1 MEFGVFLEFE
11 CPGERS
17 ETQAFDDA
25 FELVDAAE
33 AMGLD
38 AVWLAELHIAPGRS
52 VLASPLI
59 IAGAIAA
66 RTRRIKIGTAVQILP
81 LCHPLRLAEDVAT
94 IDHVSHGR
102 LIFGVGR
109 SGFPRSYEA
118 YGVAYTESRDRFA
131 EVLDVVK
138 AAWTQPTF
146 SYSGTYYTFRD
157 VCVTPKPYQ
166 RPHPPIRVAA
176 SSPETFVALGKAGY
190 DIFAA
195 ARIGTL
201 SELAP
206 HIGAYHCAYAEAG
219 HPGAGQVF
227 LRVPVYVAET
237 REQALAEPEASVM
250 QFYRAFSERVGTLAE
265 RAESARRLRAIT
277 YEDVLREKIVV
288 GTPEMVVDRLRELQA
303 ELGLGG
309 ILAELNC
316 GNLIPQARVRK
327 SLQLL
332 CEEVMP
338 RFEYQPSGVSQQPGE
353 SAQVV

>member
-1 MEFGVFLEFE
+1 MEFGMFLEFE
-11 CPGERS
+11 CPGERT

-25 FELVDAAE
+25 FSLVDAAE
-33 AMGLD
+33 DMGLD
-38 AVWLAELHIAPGRS
+38 AVWLAEVHVAPGRS
-52 VLASPLI
+52 VLASPLVV
-59 IAGAIAA
+59 ASAIAA

-81 LCHPLRLAEDVAT
+81 LCHPLRLAEDTAT
-94 IDHVSHGR
+94 IDQISHGR

-109 SGFPRSYEA
+109 SGFPRAYDA
-118 YGVAYTESRDRFA
+118 YGVAYAESRERFA
-131 EVLDVVK
+131 ETLEVVK

-146 SYSGTYYTFRD
+146 SYSGSYYSFRE
-157 VCVTPKPYQ
+157 VCLTPKPYQ

-206 HIGAYHCAYAEAG
+206 NIRAYHCAYAEAG
-219 HPGAGQVF
+219 HPGEGRVF

-237 REQALAEPEASVM
+237 AEQARSEPEPSIM
-250 QFYRAFSERVGTLAE
+250 GFYRAFGQRIGAYAE
-265 RAESARRLRAIT
+265 RAGSAQRLGAIT
-277 YEDVLREKIVV
+277 YDEVLRDKIVV
-288 GTPEMVVDRLRELQA
+288 GTPDMVIDRLRALQA

-316 GNLIPQARVRK
+316 GTMIPQPKIRK
-327 SLQLL
+327 SLRLL
-332 CEEVMP
+332 CEQVMP
-338 RFEYQPSGVSQQPGE
+338 RL
-353 SAQVV
+353 

>member
-1 MEFGVFLEFE
+1 MEFGMFLEFE

-17 ETQAFDDA
+17 ETQAFEDA
-25 FELVDAAE
+25 FGLVDAAE

-38 AVWLAELHIAPGRS
+38 AVWLAELHVAPGRS
-52 VLASPLI
+52 VLASPLVI
-59 IAGAIAA
+59 ASAIAG
-66 RTRRIKIGTAVQILP
+66 RTERIKIGTAVQILP

-94 IDHVSHGR
+94 IDHISHGR

-109 SGFPRSYEA
+109 SGFPRAYEA
-118 YGVAYTESRDRFA
+118 YGVSYAESRDRFA
-131 EVLDVVK
+131 ETLEVVK

-146 SYSGTYYTFRD
+146 SYSGSYYSFRD
-157 VCVTPKPYQ
+157 VCLTPKPYQ
-166 RPHPPIRVAA
+166 QPHPPIRVAA
-176 SSPETFVALGKAGY
+176 SSPETFVALGQAGY

-195 ARIGTL
+195 ARVGTL

-206 HIGAYHCAYAEAG
+206 NIRAYHCA
-219 HPGAGQVF
+219 HPGQGRVF

-237 REQALAEPEASVM
+237 REQALSEPEASVM
-250 QFYRAFSERVGTLAE
+250 QFYRAFSERVATLAE
-265 RAESARRLRAIT
+265 RAESAKRLGSIT
-277 YEDVLREKIVV
+277 YEQVLREKIVV
-288 GTPEMVVDRLRELQA
+288 GTPDMVIDRLRALQE

-316 GNLIPQARVRK
+316 GNLIPQPKVRK

-338 RFEYQPSGVSQQPGE
+338 RF
-353 SAQVV
+353 

>member
-1 MEFGVFLEFE
+1 MEFGMFLEFE

-17 ETQAFDDA
+17 ETQAFEDA
-25 FELVDAAE
+25 FGLVDAAE

-38 AVWLAELHIAPGRS
+38 AVWLAELHVAPGRS
-52 VLASPLI
+52 VLASPLV
-59 IAGAIAA
+59 IASAIAA

-81 LCHPLRLAEDVAT
+81 LCHPVRLAEDVAT
-94 IDHVSHGR
+94 IDHISHGR

-109 SGFPRSYEA
+109 SGFPRAYEA
-118 YGVAYTESRDRFA
+118 YGVSYAESRDRFA
-131 EVLDVVK
+131 ETLEVVK

-146 SYSGTYYTFRD
+146 SYSGSYYSFRD
-157 VCVTPKPYQ
+157 VCLTPRPYQ
-166 RPHPPIRVAA
+166 QPHPPIRVAA
-176 SSPETFVALGKAGY
+176 SSPETFVSLGKAGY

-195 ARIGTL
+195 ARVGTL

-206 HIGAYHCAYAEAG
+206 NIQAYHAAYAEAG
-219 HPGAGQVF
+219 HPGQGRVF

-237 REQALAEPEASVM
+237 REQALSEPEASVM
-250 QFYRAFSERVGTLAE
+250 QFYRAFSERIGTLAE
-265 RAESARRLRAIT
+265 RAESARRLGSIT

-288 GTPEMVVDRLRELQA
+288 GTPDMVIDRLRALQE

-316 GNLIPQARVRK
+316 GNLIPQPKVRT

-332 CEEVMP
+332 CEQVMA
-338 RFEYQPSGVSQQPGE
+338 RF
-353 SAQVV
+353 

>member
-1 MEFGVFLEFE
+1 MEFGMFLEFE
-11 CPGERS
+11 CPGERT
-17 ETQAFDDA
+17 ETQAFEDA
-25 FELVDAAE
+25 FGLVDAAE

-38 AVWLAELHIAPGRS
+38 AVWLAELHVAPGRS
-52 VLASPLI
+52 VLASPLV
-59 IAGAIAA
+59 IASAIAA
-66 RTRRIKIGTAVQILP
+66 RTQRIKIGTAVQILP

-109 SGFPRSYEA
+109 SGFPRAYEA
-118 YGVAYTESRDRFA
+118 YGVSYAESRDRFA
-131 EVLDVVK
+131 ETLEVVK

-146 SYSGTYYTFRD
+146 SYSGSYYSFRD
-157 VCVTPKPYQ
+157 VCLTPKPYQ
-166 RPHPPIRVAA
+166 QPHPPIRVAA
-176 SSPETFVALGKAGY
+176 SSPETFVALGRAGY

-195 ARIGTL
+195 ARVGTL

-206 HIGAYHCAYAEAG
+206 NIRAYHCA
-219 HPGAGQVF
+219 HPGQGRVF
-227 LRVPVYVAET
+227 LRVPVYVAES
-237 REQALAEPEASVM
+237 REQALSEPEASVM
-250 QFYRAFSERVGTLAE
+250 QFYRAFSERIGTLAE
-265 RAESARRLRAIT
+265 RAESAKRLQAIS

-288 GTPEMVVDRLRELQA
+288 GTPEMVIDRLRGLQE

-316 GNLIPQARVRK
+316 GNLIPQPKVRR

-338 RFEYQPSGVSQQPGE
+338 RF
-353 SAQVV
+353 